1 LLHKILPARLR
12 LWSASRMNPLTRRD
26 FVKTAA
32 LTGVVATTAPMLSR
46 AAPANASNPFQRS
59 GRPRL
64 MLSLAAYSFRTLFP
78 TMRGKPNAKAPKSAA
93 AMDMFKFVDY
103 CAEHGC
109 DGTELTSYF
118 FAEETD
124 DYLIKLRR
132 HCFLRGVPISGT
144 AIGNNFSHPKGAK
157 RDEEIATTKK
167 WIDRA
172 ALLGAVHIRVFAGV
186 APKGF
191 ARADADR
198 MVISAL
204 EEVCDYAGQRGI
216 FLGLENH
223 DSIRNADTLLPMIKA
238 VNSPWLGINLDSGNF
253 HGGDPYQDFAAC
265 VPYALNIQVKAE
277 IDSPAGDKVPA
288 DFKRITQIL
297 RDAGYQGWVAL
308 EYESAEDPS
317 IAVPRH
323 LRTLKALFA
332 S

>member
-1 LLHKILPARLR
+1 MP
-12 LWSASRMNPLTRRD
+12 
-26 FVKTAA
+26 
-32 LTGVVATTAPMLSR
+32 GLSR
-46 AAPANASNPFQRS
+46 AANADPSNPFERS

-64 MLSLAAYSFRTLFP
+64 LLSLAAYSFRASFP
-78 TMRGKPNAKAPKSAA
+78 TMRGKPNAKAPQGAA

-103 CAEHGC
+103 CAEQGI
-109 DGTELTSYF
+109 DGAELTSYF

-157 RDEEIATTKK
+157 RDEEIASTKK

-172 ALLGAVHIRVFAGV
+172 ALLGAPHIRVFAGV

-191 ARADADR
+191 ARADADK

-204 EEVCDYAGQRGI
+204 EEVCEHAGKRGI

-253 HGGDPYQDFAAC
+253 HGGDPYKDFAAC
-265 VPYALNIQVKAE
+265 VPYALNVQIKAE
-277 IDSPAGDKVPA
+277 IDNPAGGKMPA
-288 DFKRITQIL
+288 DFARLTQIL
-297 RDAGYQGWVAL
+297 RDAGYQGWIAL
-308 EYESAEDPS
+308 EYESEENPAV
-317 IAVPRH
+317 AVPRH
-323 LRTLKALFA
+323 LRALKTLFA